1 MSPNQKRF
9 KIVSLIILL
18 AALVQVVGGVLLL
31 LGSPLAAAW
40 RVGLGEGLVGGDAV
54 ASEVLGVLALVVV
67 GLYCL
72 VVGVTGARAA
82 NSPRSTGKFNVLA
95 VVMLVASLFQ
105 VGLGVVSGN
114 VGWLAVLLAALAVL
128 GLVFAA
134 RARAEAVDR

>member
-9 KIVSLIILL
+9 KIVSLLILL

-40 RVGLGEGLVGGDAV
+40 RVGLGDGLVGGDAV
-54 ASEVLGVLALVVV
+54 ASEVLGVLALVV

-95 VVMLVASLFQ
+95 AVMLAASLFQ
-105 VGLGVVSGN
+105 VGLGVVSGK
-114 VGWLAVLLAALAVL
+114 VGWVDVLLAALAVL

>member
-54 ASEVLGVLALVVV
+54 ASAVLGV
-67 GLYCL
+67 
-72 VVGVTGARAA
+72 R
-82 NSPRSTGKFNVLA
+82 
-95 VVMLVASLFQ
+95 
-105 VGLGVVSGN
+105 
-114 VGWLAVLLAALAVL
+114 LAALAVL

>member
-40 RVGLGEGLVGGDAV
+40 RVGLGEGRVGGDAV
-54 ASEVLGVLALVVV
+54 ASEVLGVLALVV

>member
-31 LGSPLAAAW
+31 LCSPLAAAW

-54 ASEVLGVLALVVV
+54 ASEVLGVLALVV

-114 VGWLAVLLAALAVL
+114 VGWLAVLPAALAVL

>member
-18 AALVQVVGGVLLL
+18 VALVQVVGGVLLL

-40 RVGLGEGLVGGDAV
+40 CVGLGEGLVGGDAV
-54 ASEVLGVLALVVV
+54 ASEVLGVLALVV

>member
-9 KIVSLIILL
+9 KIVSLLILL

-40 RVGLGEGLVGGDAV
+40 RVGLGGGLVGGDVV
-54 ASEVLGVLALVVV
+54 ASEVLGVLALVV

-95 VVMLVASLFQ
+95 AVMLAASLFQ
-105 VGLGVVSGN
+105 VGLGVVSGR
-114 VGWLAVLLAALAVL
+114 VGWVDVLLAALAVL
-128 GLVFAA
+128 GLFLAA

>member
-9 KIVSLIILL
+9 KIVSLLILL

-40 RVGLGEGLVGGDAV
+40 RVCLGGGIVGGDAV
-54 ASEVLGVLALVVV
+54 ASEVLGVLALVV

-95 VVMLVASLFQ
+95 AVMLAASLFQ
-105 VGLGVVSGN
+105 VGLGVVSGK
-114 VGWLAVLLAALAVL
+114 VGWVDVLLAALAVL

>member
-9 KIVSLIILL
+9 KIVSLIILF

-54 ASEVLGVLALVVV
+54 ASEVLGVLALVV

>member
-1 MSPNQKRF
+1 MVAVTVKRRRW
-9 KIVSLIILL
+9 
-18 AALVQVVGGVLLL
+18 G
-31 LGSPLAAAW
+31 
-40 RVGLGEGLVGGDAV
+40 R
-54 ASEVLGVLALVVV
+54 
-67 GLYCL
+67 
-72 VVGVTGARAA
+72 
-82 NSPRSTGKFNVLA
+82 VLA

>member
-18 AALVQVVGGVLLL
+18 AALVQVVDGVLLL

-54 ASEVLGVLALVVV
+54 ASEVLGVLALVV

>member
-9 KIVSLIILL
+9 KIVSLLILL

-31 LGSPLAAAW
+31 LGLPLAAAW
-40 RVGLGEGLVGGDAV
+40 RVGLGDGIVGGDAV
-54 ASEVLGVLALVVV
+54 ASEVLGVLALVV

-82 NSPRSTGKFNVLA
+82 NSPRSTGKFTVLA
-95 VVMLVASLFQ
+95 AVMLAASLFQ
-105 VGLGVVSGN
+105 VGLGVVSGK
-114 VGWLAVLLAALAVL
+114 VGWVDVLLAALAVL

>member
-54 ASEVLGVLALVVV
+54 SSEVLGVLALVV
-67 GLYCL
+67 GLYYL

>member
-9 KIVSLIILL
+9 KIVSLLILL

-31 LGSPLAAAW
+31 LGLPLAAAW
-40 RVGLGEGLVGGDAV
+40 RVGLGGGIAGGDVV
-54 ASEVLGVLALVVV
+54 ASEVLGVLALVV

-95 VVMLVASLFQ
+95 AVMLAASLFQ
-105 VGLGVVSGN
+105 VGLGVVSGK
-114 VGWLAVLLAALAVL
+114 VGWVDVLLAVLAVL
-128 GLVFAA
+128 GIVFAA

>member
-9 KIVSLIILL
+9 KIVSLLILL

-40 RVGLGEGLVGGDAV
+40 RVGLGDGLVGGDVV
-54 ASEVLGVLALVVV
+54 ASEVLGVLALVV

-95 VVMLVASLFQ
+95 AVMLAASLFQ
-105 VGLGVVSGN
+105 VGLGVVSGK
-114 VGWLAVLLAALAVL
+114 VGWVDVLLAALAVL

-134 RARAEAVDR
+134 RAHAEAVDR

>member
-54 ASEVLGVLALVVV
+54 ASEVLGVLALVV

-114 VGWLAVLLAALAVL
+114 VGWVDVLLAALAVL

>member
-54 ASEVLGVLALVVV
+54 ASEVLGVLALVV

-134 RARAEAVDR
+134 RARAGAVDR

>member
-54 ASEVLGVLALVVV
+54 ASEMLGVLALVV

-114 VGWLAVLLAALAVL
+114 VGWVDVLLAALAVL

>member
-54 ASEVLGVLALVVV
+54 ASEVLGVLALVV

-95 VVMLVASLFQ
+95 VVMLIASLFQ

>member
-54 ASEVLGVLALVVV
+54 ASEVLGVLALVV

-95 VVMLVASLFQ
+95 AVMLAASLFQ
-105 VGLGVVSGN
+105 VGLGVVSGR
-114 VGWLAVLLAALAVL
+114 VGWVDVLLAALAVL
-128 GLVFAA
+128 GLVLAA

>member
-54 ASEVLGVLALVVV
+54 ASEVLGVLALVV

-82 NSPRSTGKFNVLA
+82 NSLRSTGKFNVLA

>member
-54 ASEVLGVLALVVV
+54 ASEVLGVLALVV

-114 VGWLAVLLAALAVL
+114 VGWLTVLLAALAVL